1 MSHIKTISNNKKSN
15 QLQALLACLD
25 LVYSSQIFV
34 KTNTAVQKKK
44 KKKNT
49 VVQLGFKFKLIYS
62 PITIMQDNHYKLD
75 I

>member
-44 KKKNT
+44 NT